1 MMFILPAGTET
12 LTKKQL
18 KDFIKEH
25 KKLVKH
31 YEEMERLYSGD
42 HPILHKERDPAETYK
57 PDNRLVVNF
66 AKYITDTFN
75 GYFIGIP
82 VKVSHPDDEI
92 DSKIT
97 TFGIRNGIDDHNAEL
112 AKMVNIYG
120 TAIELLYNDEEA
132 EPGIVAVNPK
142 EAFIIYDDSLLHKRL
157 FGVRYYTNTDGKL
170 EGSYSTRNGIY
181 YFDEEYNITAEA
193 ANPFKEVPLLE
204 YNENEEKLGTFE
216 TVKTLIEA
224 YDKAISEKANDVDYY
239 ADAYLKI
246 IGPGIDQKTLG
257 EFRRTRLIHAEM
269 DNPANAVVE
278 FLGKP
283 EADTT
288 QENLIDRL
296 EDLIFQISMVANIN
310 DDTFGSASGV
320 ALAYKLQPMSNLAIT
335 KERKFTAN
343 FQQRYKMLLGL
354 ASYNVSPDAWIQ
366 IDYRFTRNNPKNL
379 LEESQIAGN
388 LAGITSEET
397 QLSVLSIVDDPKKE
411 LEKKEA
417 EQEEA
422 AAFSFTPDIIDATG
436 SGDETAE
443 N

>member
-1 MMFILPAGTET
+1 MFILPAGTED
-12 LTKKQL
+12 LTQEKL
-18 KDFIKEH
+18 RHFLAEH
-25 KKLVKH
+25 KKLISH
-31 YEEMERLYSGD
+31 YKEMEELYKGD
-42 HPILHKERDPAETYK
+42 HPILHKKETTGTGYK
-57 PDNRLVVNF
+57 PDNRLVVNY

-97 TFGIRNGIDDHNAEL
+97 TIGIKNGIDDHNAEL
-112 AKMVNIYG
+112 AKSVSIYG
-120 TAIELLYNDEEA
+120 TALELLYMNEDS
-132 EPGIVAVNPK
+132 EPGIVNVNPK
-142 EAFIIYDDSLLHKRL
+142 EGFIVYDDSLLHKRL
-157 FGVRYYTNTDGKL
+157 FGVRYFYNTEGKL
-170 EGSYSTRNGIY
+170 EGSYSTNEKIY
-181 YFDEEYNITAEA
+181 YFDEELRITGEQDHA
-193 ANPFKEVPLLE
+193 FGEVPLLE

-216 TVKTLIEA
+216 TVQTLIEA

-246 IGPGIDQKTLG
+246 IGPGIDEKTMN
-257 EFRRTRLIHAEM
+257 EFRQTRLIHAEM
-269 DNPANAVVE
+269 DNPSAAVIE
-278 FLGKP
+278 FLAKP

-296 EDLIFQISMVANIN
+296 EDLIFTTSMVANIN
-310 DDTFGSASGV
+310 DDSFGSASGV
-320 ALAYKLQPMSNLAIT
+320 ALAYKLQPMSNLAMT

-343 FQQRYKMLLGL
+343 FQKRYKMLMGL
-354 ASYNVSPDAWIQ
+354 PTMNIGSDEWIRLE
-366 IDYRFTRNNPKNL
+366 YRFTRNNPKNL

-411 LEKKEA
+411 LEKKED

-422 AAFSFTPDIIDATG
+422 SYSFTPDIINEPTDGGTG
-436 SGDETAE
+436 GTPE